1 MPSRFNLLWSSL
13 TRFGEITFQ
22 YTEINPMSSS
32 RDLSRPDPEELLRQ
46 IQAQEEHDARGRLKI
61 FLGYAPRVGK
71 SLRMFD
77 EGRRRR
83 KRGQDVVIGAIQSK
97 GSADLQKLI
106 CEFEVVAPLQIDGKE
121 TIDVP
126 AILARHPQ
134 VCLIDEMAKD
144 NPPGSRHAHR
154 WQDIEELRAHG
165 VNVVG
170 AINLQ
175 HISEQQDAVE
185 RITGRRAANSV
196 PESFVH
202 SADEIVIVDVPAE
215 ELAPGGGANA
225 LMPAQL
231 SELREVALL
240 LAAQV
245 VEHQLQRYM
254 DSHGIMQSWGT
265 QERILVCITPRSSAR
280 TMLESGARAMARFH
294 GQLLAV
300 YVRQPEE
307 LSRANEEAL
316 QENLAAAK
324 KLGAEVHI
332 LEGRDP
338 MAEIIRFAREQR
350 VTQIFVGHTQQS
362 GWKFWS
368 QSPVDRLI
376 QASEGMDVR
385 IFPSNNPAGAPA

>member
-1 MPSRFNLLWSSL
+1 M
-13 TRFGEITFQ
+13 
-22 YTEINPMSSS
+22 SS

-46 IQAQEEHDARGRLKI
+46 IQAQEEQDARGRLKI

-97 GSADLQKLI
+97 GSRDLEDLI
-106 CEFEVVAPLQIDGKE
+106 REFEVIPPLHIDGRDTVNVE
-121 TIDVP
+121 
-126 AILARHPQ
+126 AILARRPHI
-134 VCLIDEMAKD
+134 CLIDELAKD
-144 NPPGSRHAHR
+144 NPPGSRHSHR
-154 WQDIEELRAHG
+154 WQDVEELRAHG
-165 VNVVG
+165 VNVIG

-185 RITGRRAANSV
+185 RITGRRAPNSV
-196 PESFVH
+196 PESFIH

-215 ELAPGGGANA
+215 EINAGGTGNLTAE
-225 LMPAQL
+225 QL

-254 DSHGIMQSWGT
+254 DAHGILQSWGT

-280 TMLESGARAMARFH
+280 PMLESGARAMSRFH

-300 YVRQPEE
+300 YVKQPEE
-307 LSRANEEAL
+307 LSRAAEEAL
-316 QENLAAAK
+316 EENLAYAR

-332 LEGRDP
+332 LEGRDA
-338 MAEIIRFAREQR
+338 MGEIIRFAREQR
-350 VTQIFVGHTQQS
+350 VTQIFIGHTQQS
-362 GWKFWS
+362 AWKIWA
-368 QSPVDRLI
+368 QNPVDRLI
-376 QASEGMDVR
+376 KASEGMDVR
-385 IFPSNNPAGAPA
+385 IFPNTAGSHAGATA